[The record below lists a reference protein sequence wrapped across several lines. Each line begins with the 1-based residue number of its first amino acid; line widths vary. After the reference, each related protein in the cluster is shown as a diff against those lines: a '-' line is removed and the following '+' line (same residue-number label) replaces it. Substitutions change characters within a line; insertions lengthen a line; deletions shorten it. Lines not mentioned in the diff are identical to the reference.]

1 MKKVKVFT
9 SQTCPHCPPVKNY
22 LREHNIE
29 FEDLDI
35 NADMEARKEL
45 IQRRIMSVPTVIIDD
60 TEVIVGFDKEKID
73 SILGL

>member
-1 MKKVKVFT
+1 MKNVKVFT
-9 SQTCPHCPPVKNY
+9 SPTWPRCPAVKNY
-22 LREHNIE
+22 LTEKNVP
-29 FEDLDI
+29 FEEKDI

-45 IQRRIMSVPTVIIDD
+45 IQRRIMSVPTIIIDD

>member
-1 MKKVKVFT
+1 MKYVKVFT
-9 SQTCPHCPPVKNY
+9 SQTWPHCPAVKNY
-22 LREHNIE
+22 LTEKNVP
-29 FEDLDI
+29 FEEKDI

-45 IQRRIMSVPTVIIDD
+45 IQRRIMSVPTIIIDD

>member
-1 MKKVKVFT
+1 MKNVKVFT
-9 SQTCPHCPPVKNY
+9 SQTWPHCLAVKNY
-22 LREHNIE
+22 LTEKNVL
-29 FEDLDI
+29 FEEKDI

-45 IQRRIMSVPTVIIDD
+45 IQRRIMSVPTIIIDD

>member
-1 MKKVKVFT
+1 MKNVKIFT
-9 SQTCPHCPPVKNY
+9 SATWPHCPAVKNY
-22 LREHNIE
+22 LTEKNVPCE
-29 FEDLDI
+29 EKDI

-45 IQRRIMSVPTVIIDD
+45 IQRRIMSVPTIIIDD

>member
-1 MKKVKVFT
+1 MKNVKVLT
-9 SQTCPHCPPVKNY
+9 SQTWPHCPAVKNY
-22 LREHNIE
+22 LTEKNVP
-29 FEDLDI
+29 FEEKDI

-45 IQRRIMSVPTVIIDD
+45 IQRRIMSVPTIIIDD